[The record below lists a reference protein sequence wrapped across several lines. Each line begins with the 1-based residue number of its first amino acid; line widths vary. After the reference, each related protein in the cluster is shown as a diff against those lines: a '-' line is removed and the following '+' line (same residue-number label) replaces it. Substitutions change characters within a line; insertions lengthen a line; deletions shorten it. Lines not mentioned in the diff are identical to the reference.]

1 MHNFYS
7 ARVIFITTLSFILL
21 SGCAGVKTVS
31 VSTNDYMTQRRGDIL
46 TTGEMSSAVG
56 VALQVAGINNKECR
70 NEPQHCRRQ
79 LADNIGL
86 DDEQRM
92 SALAEL
98 WLQEALS
105 MDKKNNDSI
114 LAEDVL
120 NAYLESARHAY
131 AYLFLTPRSPNERA
145 LEDRQ
150 TQVRDYYNFA
160 VQQAVTRA
168 FNHRQ
173 RNLLNS
179 MDTQGQFT
187 IASKQWTIKGQ
198 LNEVRLA
205 EHQRIP
211 EKLIPASSLTFK
223 GLRNQYRRD
232 GIGAELVAVTAKRVV
247 NKHSREEVFSETPF
261 PAVTA
266 VLRFPGHTLH
276 EVLDTQDVEL
286 LGFDPYKRD
295 SVRLAGTQVPL
306 AANFTS
312 GYGLWLARSGFARQ
326 SLLTLVGRGE
336 VLEKPRVYLM
346 QPYDPKR
353 RIIIMLHGL
362 ASSPEAWI
370 NVANEVLGDETL
382 RKNFQVWQVYYPTNA
397 PLAFNQHAIRQAI
410 QSTLKAFDPEGQ
422 NRASQ
427 DVVLIGHSMGGVLAR
442 LMVSESGDRFWD
454 PIVKMYDLEGER
466 KEKARKKLRNYVWFK
481 PMPEVS
487 RAVFI
492 AAPHRGTPF
501 AENRFSRWAAGIVKL
516 PVSMLSRV
524 TEIAQLLVD
533 PSSANAAPLT
543 RPLNSISNLSN
554 QDPFVRLAAN
564 LPIAEQVPYHSI
576 IGNDTPDRDLTLST
590 DGVVPYSSAHLE
602 GAQSEKVIHS
612 WHSVQET
619 PEAIVEVRRILH
631 QHLQDTN
638 GISYVN

>member
-1 MHNFYS
+1 MLNISTYRS
-7 ARVIFITTLSFILL
+7 ALLILMSLIIL

-31 VSTNDYMTQRRGDIL
+31 VSTNDYMSQRRGDIL
-46 TTGEMSSAVG
+46 TTGEISSAVG
-56 VALQVAGINNKECR
+56 VALQVVGINEKQCR
-70 NEPQHCRRQ
+70 TTPHLCRSS
-79 LADNIGL
+79 LANNIGL

-98 WLQEALS
+98 WLQEALT
-105 MDKKNNDSI
+105 MDKKINEGI

-120 NAYLESARHAY
+120 NAYLETARHAY
-131 AYLFLTPRSPNERA
+131 AYLFLTPRSPSQRA

-160 VQQAVTRA
+160 VQQMVART
-168 FNHRQ
+168 FNHHQ
-173 RNLLNS
+173 QHLLDS
-179 MDTQGQFT
+179 IDKQGKFSVT
-187 IASKQWTIKGQ
+187 SKQWQISGQ

-205 EHQRIP
+205 DGQQIP

-232 GIGAELVAVTAKRVV
+232 GVGAELVAVTAKRVV
-247 NKHSREEVFSETPF
+247 NKNSREDAFSETPF

-266 VLRFPGHTLH
+266 VLRFPGDTLE
-276 EVLDTQDVEL
+276 EVLDTKNVEL
-286 LGFDPYKRD
+286 LGFDPYRRN
-295 SVRLAGTQVPL
+295 SVNLAGVQVPL

-312 GYGLWLARSGFARQ
+312 GYGLWLARSGFAKQ

-336 VLEKPRVYLM
+336 VLEQPRVYLM
-346 QPYDPKR
+346 QPYDPNR
-353 RIIIMLHGL
+353 RVIIMLHGL

-382 RKNFQVWQVYYPTNA
+382 RKNYQIWQVYYPTNA
-397 PLAFNQHAIRQAI
+397 PLTFNQHAIRQAI
-410 QSTLKAFDPEGQ
+410 QETLQAFDSNGN
-422 NRASQ
+422 NRASK

-442 LMVSESGDRFWD
+442 LLISESGDAFWK
-454 PIVKMYDLEGER
+454 PLVKLYGLEGDR
-466 KEKARKKLRNYVWFK
+466 KEKARKKLKDYVWFK
-481 PMPEVS
+481 PMPQAS

-501 AENRFSRWAAGIVKL
+501 AENRFSRWAAGVIKL
-516 PVSMLSRV
+516 PVSMLGRM

-533 PSSANAAPLT
+533 PSSASGAPLT
-543 RPLNSISNLSN
+543 RPLNSISNLSD

-564 LPIAEQVPYHSI
+564 LPISNYVPYHSI
-576 IGNDTPDRDLTLST
+576 IGNDTPDLSLEQSS
-590 DGVVPYSSAHLE
+590 DGVVPYKSSHLA
-602 GAQSEKVIHS
+602 GAQSEKVIRS

-631 QHLQDTN
+631 THLHNTD
-638 GISYVN
+638 GFSYVD

>member
-1 MHNFYS
+1 MFNSYS
-7 ARVIFITTLSFILL
+7 YRATFIALFSFILL
-21 SGCAGVKTVS
+21 SGCAGVKSVS
-31 VSTNDYMTQRRGDIL
+31 VSTNDYMSQRRGDIL

-56 VALQVAGINNKECR
+56 VALQVAGIDEK
-70 NEPQHCRRQ
+70 HCRATPQ
-79 LADNIGL
+79 LCRDQVAENIGI

-105 MDKKNNDSI
+105 MDQKVNEGI

-131 AYLFLTPRSPNERA
+131 AYLFLTQRSPSERA

-160 VQQAVTRA
+160 VQQTVTRT
-168 FNHRQ
+168 FNHHHKR
-173 RNLLNS
+173 LLDS
-179 MDTQGQFT
+179 IDAQGQFSIT
-187 IASKQWTIKGQ
+187 SKLWTISGQ

-205 EHQRIP
+205 EHQQIP

-247 NKHSREEVFSETPF
+247 DKNSREEVFSETPF
-261 PAVTA
+261 PAITA
-266 VLRFPGHTLH
+266 VLRFSGDTLE
-276 EVLDTQDVEL
+276 EVLDTQHAEL

-295 SVRLAGTQVPL
+295 SVRLAGSQVPL

-312 GYGLWLARSGFARQ
+312 GYGLWLARSGFVRQ

-336 VLEKPRVYLM
+336 VLERPHVYLM

-353 RIIIMLHGL
+353 RVIIMLHGL

-397 PLAFNQHAIRQAI
+397 PLAFNLHTIRKSI
-410 QSTLKAFDPEGQ
+410 QDTLKAFDPEGQ
-422 NRASQ
+422 HRASQ
-427 DVVLIGHSMGGVLAR
+427 DLVLIGHSMGGVLAR
-442 LMVSESGDRFWD
+442 LLISDSGDRFWK
-454 PIVKMYDLEGER
+454 PIVKMYGLQGER
-466 KEKARKKLRNYVWFK
+466 KEQARKKLRNYAWFK
-481 PMPEVS
+481 PMLEVS

-501 AENRFSRWAAGIVKL
+501 AENRFSRWAAGVVKL
-516 PVSMLSRV
+516 PVSMLGRI

-564 LPIAEQVPYHSI
+564 MPIAEHVPYHSI
-576 IGNDTPDRDLTLST
+576 IGNDTPNLSLQLSS
-590 DGVVPYSSAHLE
+590 DGVVPYSSAHLA
-602 GAQSEKVIHS
+602 GAQSEKVIRS

-619 PEAIVEVRRILH
+619 PAAIVEVRRILH
-631 QHLQDTN
+631 EHLHDTN
-638 GISYVN
+638 GMSYAY